1 MSETVSMDDK
11 GRLVLPK
18 RIREAAGIAP
28 GVELVARARGAGSVE
43 LSDPE
48 VFKARARE
56 IGVRKLSGWKEE
68 SHEATA
74 YLTESAREKNEAR

>member
-18 RIREAAGIAP
+18 RIREAAGITP
-28 GVELVARARGAGSVE
+28 GAVLVARASGAGSVE

-56 IGVRKLSGWKEE
+56 IGARKLSGWNEE

-74 YLTESAREKNEAR
+74 YLTESARGKNEAR

>member
-1 MSETVSMDDK
+1 MSETVSVDAK

-18 RIREAAGIAP
+18 KVREAAGIRGGA
-28 GVELVARARGAGSVE
+28 ELLARVSEVGMVE

-48 VFKARARE
+48 VLRARARE
-56 IGVRKLSGWKEE
+56 IGAKKLEGWKEE

-74 YLTESAREKNEAR
+74 YLVRSVGKPNEAR